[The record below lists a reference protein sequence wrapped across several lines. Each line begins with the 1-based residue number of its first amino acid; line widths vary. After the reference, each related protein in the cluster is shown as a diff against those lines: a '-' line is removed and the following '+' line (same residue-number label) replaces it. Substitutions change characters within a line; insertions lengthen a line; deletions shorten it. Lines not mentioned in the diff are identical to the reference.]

1 MVASPPLKSESCPE
15 ATIEPAIPAQ
25 AERSGID
32 IMDANAVALLK
43 TDVVIW
49 YF

>member
-1 MVASPPLKSESCPE
+1 MVAAPPLKSESSPE
-15 ATIEPAIPAQ
+15 ATIEPAVPAQ

-32 IMDANAVALLK
+32 IMAANAVALLK
-43 TDVVIW
+43 IDVVIW